1 MINNS
6 AIWVTGASS
15 GIGKALA
22 IKFANKNHLVVGSA
36 RRVDLIEQIRKD
48 LIEPKNLIV
57 FKNDISNNKEITE
70 LTSTLQKKYNIECII
85 NNAGVTSFK
94 PFIENS
100 VVDIEQIID
109 TNLKGSIYA
118 IKSVLPKMIEN
129 NSGTIINILSVA
141 ANKIF
146 QNSALYASSKA
157 GLKAFSKVIREEL
170 REKNIKIINIYPGAT
185 VTEMWAQS
193 VIDDNSDKMMSTQHL
208 ANFIYDVYSNSKFI
222 SPEEIEVKPITGDL

>member
-1 MINNS
+1 LINNS
-6 AIWVTGASS
+6 AIWITGASS

-22 IKFANKNHLVVGSA
+22 IKFANKNHLVVGTA
-36 RRVDLIEQIRKD
+36 RRIDLIEQIRND

-57 FKNDISNNKEITE
+57 FKNDISNNEEITE
-70 LTSTLQKKYNIECII
+70 LTSTLQ
-85 NNAGVTSFK
+85 
-94 PFIENS
+94 ENS
-100 VVDIEQIID
+100 LVDIEQIID

-118 IKSVLPKMIEN
+118 IKSVLPQMIEN

-146 QNSALYASSKA
+146 QNSALYAASKA

-170 REKNIKIINIYPGAT
+170 RDKNIKIINIYPGAT

-193 VIDDNSDKMMSTQHL
+193 VIDDNSDKMMSTEHL